1 MTVIYFRPT
10 LAHVH
15 TCNIYE
21 KNDNRIL
28 DYSKLYSKLT
38 VDYSRMI
45 MVVMMLVVWKMFV
58 ECLKEWCWKCCVGCE
73 CVWGGECS
81 VVMRGYDWVWRG
93 RWRGVAEVYRM
104 MNW

>member
-1 MTVIYFRPT
+1 MLHITVIYFRPT

-28 DYSKLYSKLT
+28 DYSRVYSKLT

-45 MVVMMLVVWKMFV
+45 MVVMMLYVREMFV
-58 ECLKEWCWKCCVGCE
+58 ESL
-73 CVWGGECS
+73 S
-81 VVMRGYDWVWRG
+81 
-93 RWRGVAEVYRM
+93 
-104 MNW
+104 